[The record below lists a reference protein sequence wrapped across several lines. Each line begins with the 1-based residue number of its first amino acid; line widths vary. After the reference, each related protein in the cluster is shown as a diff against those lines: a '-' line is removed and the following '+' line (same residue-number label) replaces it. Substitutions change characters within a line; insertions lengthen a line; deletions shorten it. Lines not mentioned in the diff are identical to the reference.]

1 MPDSESFP
9 LHRTA
14 TEDVVTIPTGAVIV
28 TSGGLRSMSIKVD
41 FNGSTFLAKS
51 VARYSRTCRP
61 SEETRKLPT
70 YAVHAPPSRRDS
82 IEATPDQSSA
92 ASKCTFTGGRYQ
104 RPDPAVRFQ
113 RTCDTGARVSMK
125 SDATTM

>member
-9 LHRTA
+9 DHRTA
-14 TEDVVTIPTGAVIV
+14 TEDVVTIPPGAVIV
-28 TSGGLRSMSIKVD
+28 TSGGLRSMSIDVD

-61 SEETRKLPT
+61 SEATRKLPT
-70 YAVHAPPSRRDS
+70 YAVHAPPSMRDS

-92 ASKCTFTGGRYQ
+92 ASKCTFTGDRYQ
-104 RPDPAVRFQ
+104 QPYPAVPFK
-113 RTCDTGARVSMK
+113 RTLVTEARVSMK
-125 SDATTM
+125 SVA